1 MNEEQRNEIAEYL
14 YNEID
19 DCDSCPLE
27 KICDEHCKDMW
38 AKFLASKNMVIK
50 IWRKNLWIKIF
61 QKDFCMTLQ
70 IC

>member
-1 MNEEQRNEIAEYL
+1 MVEDTSMNEEQRNEIAEYL

-38 AKFLASKNMVIK
+38 AKFLASKNMV
-50 IWRKNLWIKIF
+50 N
-61 QKDFCMTLQ
+61 
-70 IC
+70 